1 MVEDRRHARNATLRD
16 WIDQGARCPF
26 CGSLRL
32 DVDPTSETPKPE
44 FSGSLPAFGTN
55 KPETQTGRNVPN
67 NFMRVNCENCGYIL
81 FFEPSKFGSPGR

>member
-1 MVEDRRHARNATLRD
+1 MVADRRRPRNATLRE

-32 DVDPTSETPKPE
+32 DVDPTFETPESETQSPE
-44 FSGSLPAFGTN
+44 SQITYNEPY
-55 KPETQTGRNVPN
+55 
-67 NFMRVNCENCGYIL
+67 NFMRVDCVNCGYVL